1 MKKQNETRRI
11 NYIPFPAYHQYLHKR
26 QKIQKFQ
33 LEFQY
38 TRSLG
43 SHVSHGKTLNSFATS
58 PTIVRATQV
67 AAQRELDTEY
77 LRELS
82 SFNDHSWERGE
93 SGEGVCRKAE

>member
-11 NYIPFPAYHQYLHKR
+11 NYIPFPSYHQYLHKR
-26 QKIQKFQ
+26 LKIQKIQKFQ

-77 LRELS
+77 LR
-82 SFNDHSWERGE
+82 
-93 SGEGVCRKAE
+93 